1 MNRTHATVDRIRPA
15 HSRNPWPAVS
25 VLAFVAAVAT
35 LQNTVVVPMLPVLQR
50 DLHTSYAAA
59 GWTVT
64 GSLLSGA
71 IAIPLFSRFGDLYG
85 RRTLSLVTLGMLTLG
100 AVVSATAGGIG
111 WMVAGRVLQG
121 AGSALLPLAVGIVRE
136 LLPERRLPTG
146 IGVVS
151 ATVGLGSG
159 AGMVMAGLFAGNYRA
174 LFWTIGALG
183 AGCMVLVGSVIRS
196 DSPRGEGRPDLPGAA
211 LLCAALLCLLLATSQ
226 GGAWGWTAGRT
237 LGVFG
242 AAALAGVLWAVTARR
257 VATPLIEPA
266 MLTDRRTVGASVASF
281 LLGFA
286 LFVMMTT
293 ISGFTQ
299 SQWDASVLRVGGYL
313 LPTTT
318 LMLVFS
324 VFSGRLM
331 RRFSAS
337 ALVTSGS
344 VLVGLSGLWLALS
357 CTGDLDVYAAST
369 LLGGGIGISYAALGV
384 LAVQHVAPEKT
395 AAASGVNTLARAIG
409 GAASGAVTTAILNA
423 VGEPAGYRWNFANA
437 AVGAG
442 LAAAFVAVY
451 SVLNRT
457 LLRAPVPEQAGGAN
471 APS

>member
-1 MNRTHATVDRIRPA
+1 MNRTLATVDRIRPA

-50 DLHTSYAAA
+50 GLHT
-59 GWTVT
+59 
-64 GSLLSGA
+64 
-71 IAIPLFSRFGDLYG
+71 
-85 RRTLSLVTLGMLTLG
+85 
-100 AVVSATAGGIG
+100 ATAGSIA

-174 LFWTIGALG
+174 LFWTIAALG
-183 AGCMVLVGSVIRS
+183 AGCMVLVGAVIRS
-196 DSPRGEGRPDLPGAA
+196 GSPRAEGRPDLPGAA
-211 LLCAALLCLLLATSQ
+211 LLCTALVCLLATSQ
-226 GGAWGWTAGRT
+226 GGAWGWTATRT

-257 VATPLIEPA
+257 VATPLIEPT
-266 MLTDRRTVGASVASF
+266 MLIDRRTVGASVASF

-286 LFVMMTT
+286 LFEMMTT
-293 ISGFTQ
+293 LSGFTQ

-324 VFSGRLM
+324 VLSGRLM

-344 VLVGLSGLWLALS
+344 VLVGLSGLWLTLS
-357 CTGDLDVYAAST
+357 CEGDLDVYAAST
-369 LLGGGIGISYAALGV
+369 LLGGGIGISYAALGT

-395 AAASGVNTLARAIG
+395 AAASGVNTLARTIRR
-409 GAASGAVTTAILNA
+409 GAPGRPATAGTSRSPPSVPGARRSLQRRTQSPTGN
-423 VGEPAGYRWNFANA
+423 
-437 AVGAG
+437 
-442 LAAAFVAVY
+442 Y
-451 SVLNRT
+451 STRRYPRT
-457 LLRAPVPEQAGGAN
+457 LATPTPSHDGREACPESFRCLSWKRAQPHA
-471 APS
+471 